1 MNFQKDFINQLTE
14 DSAGSAE
21 INLGSSRSKKKSVLI
36 TLLVIM
42 TFAAVIGVSYITKA
56 ITVTDGN
63 GNHTVIRT
71 DG

>member
-14 DSAGSAE
+14 DNAGSVE
-21 INLGSSRSKKKSVLI
+21 INIGSSRSKKKSFLI

-42 TFAAVIGVSYITKA
+42 TFVAVISVSYITKA
-56 ITVTDGN
+56 ITVTDSN
-63 GNHTVIRT
+63 NPTIVRT